1 MQWVGFLGC
10 FVTVSF
16 DIFSSFLVQKYL
28 TSTAIIKKFYL
39 LLLEIISGEMKY

>member
-16 DIFSSFLVQKYL
+16 DILSLFLLQKYL
-28 TSTAIIKKFYL
+28 TSTAIIKKLYL

>member
-16 DIFSSFLVQKYL
+16 DILSLFLVQKYL

>member
-10 FVTVSF
+10 FVTASS
-16 DIFSSFLVQKYL
+16 DILSLFLLQKYL
-28 TSTAIIKKFYL
+28 TSTAIIKKLYL

>member
-1 MQWVGFLGC
+1 MRWVGFLGC

-16 DIFSSFLVQKYL
+16 DILSLFLVQKYL

>member
-16 DIFSSFLVQKYL
+16 DILSLFLVQKYL
-28 TSTAIIKKFYL
+28 TSAAIIKKYYL